1 MTLFPTTTNIYE
13 ILLSNLDVLFKD
25 TDHVKFT
32 YYDGCPGG
40 VVYRETLER
49 TLREKLDKIEKDNAK
64 RREVNH
70 DYRESFL
77 AVVVPRF
84 VEILKDAP
92 DFGYTAFD
100 ILKLYHEK
108 YEDINIRIGNKVYQL
123 SPGSISNVLGTDMK
137 DMVNFGYN
145 GDRRR
150 SYKLRK
156 EGA

>member
-1 MTLFPTTTNIYE
+1 MKLFPTTTDVYE
-13 ILLSNLDVLFKD
+13 ILLSNLDVLCKG

-32 YYDGCPGG
+32 HCDGVPSS
-40 VVYRETLER
+40 VYRETLER
-49 TLREKLDKIEKDNAK
+49 TLKEKLDKIKKENEK
-64 RREVNH
+64 RREVNR

-84 VEILKDAP
+84 VEILKDSP

-100 ILKLYHEK
+100 ILKLYYEK
-108 YEDINIRIGNKVYQL
+108 YEDINVRIGNKVYHL
-123 SPGSISNVLGTDMK
+123 SPGCISNVLSTDMK
-137 DMVNFGYN
+137 DMVSFGYN

>member
-1 MTLFPTTTNIYE
+1 MTLFPTTTDIYE
-13 ILLSNLDVLFKD
+13 ILLSNLDVLCKG

-32 YYDGCPGG
+32 HNDGCPCS
-40 VVYRETLER
+40 VYRETLES
-49 TLREKLDKIEKDNAK
+49 TLREKLEKIEKDNAK
-64 RREVNH
+64 RREVNR

-84 VEILKDAP
+84 VEILKDSP

-108 YEDINIRIGNKVYQL
+108 YEDINVRIGNKVFQL
-123 SPGSISNVLGTDMK
+123 SPGSISNVLGTDMR
-137 DMVNFGYN
+137 DMVSFGYN

-156 EGA
+156 EEA

>member
-1 MTLFPTTTNIYE
+1 MKLFPTTTDIYE
-13 ILLSNLDVLFKD
+13 ILLSNLDVLCKD

-32 YYDGCPGG
+32 HYDGVPSS
-40 VVYRETLER
+40 VYRDTLES
-49 TLREKLDKIEKDNAK
+49 TLKDKLNKIKKENEK
-64 RREVNH
+64 RREVNR

-123 SPGSISNVLGTDMK
+123 SPGCISNVLSSDMR
-137 DMVNFGYN
+137 DMISFGYN

>member
-1 MTLFPTTTNIYE
+1 MLFHTTTTIYE
-13 ILLSNLDVLFKD
+13 ILLSNLDVLCKD
-25 TDHVKFT
+25 TGRVNFT
-32 YYDGCPGG
+32 NRDGRPCSVP
-40 VVYRETLER
+40 RETLEC
-49 TLREKLDKIEKDNAK
+49 TLRERLKKIEKDNAK
-64 RREVNH
+64 RREANR

-100 ILKLYHEK
+100 ILRLYQEK

-137 DMVNFGYN
+137 DMVSFGYN